1 MKKLLLLFFIGFSV
15 SFFSSCDEIPPQI
28 NPQMGPIGNPNDTTS
43 VDNQQRQVLVE
54 EFTGVDCVNCPDGSQ
69 AIETLLDIYG
79 EQLIAISIHAGFFAP
94 PIEESQYDFRTQE
107 GDLILSYLG
116 EPLGY
121 PTGVVNRKKFDGEFD
136 LQLGKGQWAGFIA
149 EEVAIAPSVKIE
161 IEPAFDISSR
171 ELDVDVTLHV
181 QENITDP
188 DVRISVMVLE
198 DDIIDA
204 QVTPDGVD
212 EGYKHKH
219 VLRDMLTNYD
229 GDILS
234 EDLIASAQIEK
245 SFSSMIPEGWVAANC
260 KVVVFVSL
268 GGQLKDV
275 LQAHQVKMVE

>member
-1 MKKLLLLFFIGFSV
+1 MKKFVFLFII
-15 SFFSSCDEIPPQI
+15 SFALFSSCEEIPPLV
-28 NPQMGPIGNPNDTTS
+28 NPQMGPIDDPTDTTS
-43 VDNQQRQVLVE
+43 FENQQRQVLIE
-54 EFTGVDCVNCPDGSQ
+54 EFTGVNCVNCPDGSE

-79 EQLIAISIHAGFFAP
+79 EQLVAISIHAGFFSP
-94 PIEESQYDFRTQE
+94 PIDESQYDFRTSE
-107 GDLILSYLG
+107 GDNILSFLG

-149 EEVAIAPSVKIE
+149 EEIAVDPSVKID
-161 IEPAFDISSR
+161 IQPAFDASSR
-171 ELDVDVTLHV
+171 DLDVDVTLYV
-181 QENITDP
+181 QEDITDP
-188 DVRISVMVLE
+188 DVRISVMLLE
-198 DDIIDA
+198 DDIEDA
-204 QVTPDGVD
+204 QVTPEGLD

-234 EDLIASAQIEK
+234 EDLTANAQIEK
-245 SFSSMIPEGWVAANC
+245 SFSGNIPDAWEAANC

-268 GGQLKDV
+268 GGQIKDV